1 MTNCIGRKGGL
12 DSMRLK
18 YNLLYLYSRNV
29 YTAESLYR
37 KRAPELFN
45 AHLVGIKKATSVIHV
60 I

>member
-1 MTNCIGRKGGL
+1 
-12 DSMRLK
+12 MRLK

>member
-1 MTNCIGRKGGL
+1 VTNYVGRKGGL

-18 YNLLYLYSRNV
+18 YNLLSLYSGNV

-45 AHLVGIKKATSVIHV
+45 THLVGIKKSYIRDSCY
-60 I
+60 